1 MTRLNS
7 FEENDFRAFKS
18 INQKINSNI
27 QNTDVQQNQLKT
39 TSQTNEYQTKS
50 IKKFKS

>member
-1 MTRLNS
+1 MT

-39 TSQTNEYQTKS
+39 TSQTNLLKQIQPKNS
-50 IKKFKS
+50 KPK